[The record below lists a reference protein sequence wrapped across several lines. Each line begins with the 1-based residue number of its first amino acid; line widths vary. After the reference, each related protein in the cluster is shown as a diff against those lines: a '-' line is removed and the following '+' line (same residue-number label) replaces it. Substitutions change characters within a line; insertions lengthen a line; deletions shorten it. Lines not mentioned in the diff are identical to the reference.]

1 MKTIILASL
10 VASAA
15 AMATKK
21 VSNNKVQAAPVAATV
36 SPYEQELGV
45 IAPTG
50 FFDPFR
56 LSSKIDQEKFDTY
69 RLAELKH
76 GRVAQL
82 AILGYLVQEI
92 SRFPGQLAFGL
103 NFADVPNGVDAI
115 NVVPAIGWA
124 QILLA
129 VGLVETK
136 GTLGDFAQGQLN
148 LPDDILQKRLLAEL
162 QHGRIAMLGFAEL
175 IRHDVFDGPGEKL
188 LQGLPFLYPN

>member
-1 MKTIILASL
+1 MKTVILASL

-15 AMATKK
+15 AFAPAK
-21 VSNNKVQAAPVAATV
+21 QAQTSTSLAIS
-36 SPYEQELGV
+36 SPYEKELGV

-50 FFDPFR
+50 FFDPFG
-56 LSSKIDQEKFDTY
+56 LSAKIDQDKFDSY

-92 SRFPGQLAFGL
+92 ARFPGQLAFGL

-115 NVVPAIGWA
+115 DVVPTVGWA
-124 QILLA
+124 QIFLA

-136 GTLGDFAQGQLN
+136 GTFGDFEQGKLN
-148 LPDDILQKRLLAEL
+148 LPDDIFQKRLLAEL

-175 IRHDVFDGPGEKL
+175 IRHDIFDGPGEKL
-188 LQGLPFLYPN
+188 LQGLPFLY